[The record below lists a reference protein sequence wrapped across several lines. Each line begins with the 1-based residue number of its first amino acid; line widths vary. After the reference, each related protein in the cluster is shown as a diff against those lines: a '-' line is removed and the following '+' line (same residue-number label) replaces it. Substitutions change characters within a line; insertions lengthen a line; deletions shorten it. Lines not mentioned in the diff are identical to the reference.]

1 MEDTKY
7 IISIDGGGIKG
18 IIPAIIL
25 AEIEKRV
32 TEELKKEDPNA
43 DFRCADF
50 FDIFAGTST
59 GSILALALT
68 VPENN
73 RPKYSGPFMVDF
85 FQIHG
90 KEVFPNYSPF
100 RFVDKLLKNITNIF
114 QGAKLS
120 NMANNVVN
128 VVKKESLKVEKKVRN
143 LTDNE
148 SEETNIKVEK
158 KSFVESVFGFIT
170 PTSPQEEKSIQ
181 YNEINNKTQI
191 KVEETVSKSK
201 SVDVKKSNTED
212 GTTSKPDDN
221 NDDDDKSFKDHLKE
235 LEDYFK
241 SYDPFVPKYDPSR
254 FENLLTEYLDELKL
268 KDTVNGVDV
277 FITSFNLS
285 SCERTFFT
293 NLNSEHGDILMKD
306 VIRAS
311 AAAPTYFPA
320 KNISNKYFIDG
331 GVFMNNPTTRIY
343 LEAKKK
349 YPNSKFVVISL
360 GTGRY
365 ISPLEK
371 YSNAGVAQ
379 WVSPLITL
387 LMDSEQL
394 NHHDFMEMLAEFDG
408 SKYYRIQPTLE
419 EELNLAD
426 ASDDDVKK
434 LIVVGN
440 KVINDSN
447 NKLDEIVN
455 LLVDKCKKKY
465 Y

>member
-18 IIPAIIL
+18 VIPAMIL

-32 TEELKKEDPNA
+32 TEEMKKENPNA

-59 GSILALALT
+59 GSILALALV

-85 FQIHG
+85 FQKHG

-100 RFVDKLLKNITNIF
+100 RFVDKLLMNITNIF
-114 QGAKLS
+114 QGVNLS
-120 NMANNVVN
+120 DMANNVVN
-128 VVKKESLKVEKKVRN
+128 VVEKESIKIETKVE
-143 LTDNE
+143 
-148 SEETNIKVEK
+148 SI
-158 KSFVESVFGFIT
+158 FGL
-170 PTSPQEEKSIQ
+170 TSPLEEKSIQ
-181 YNEINNKTQI
+181 NNEINIETI
-191 KVEETVSKSK
+191 SKVEEGVSKTK
-201 SVDVKKSNTED
+201 SVEVKTSNTED
-212 GTTSKPDDN
+212 GTTSKPD
-221 NDDDDKSFKDHLKE
+221 NDDNDDKSFMDHFKE
-235 LEDYFK
+235 LEEYLRSF
-241 SYDPFVPKYDPSR
+241 DPFLPKYDPSK
-254 FENLLTEYLDELKL
+254 FEDLLTEYLNEVKI
-268 KDTVNGVDV
+268 KDAVNGVGV
-277 FITSFNLS
+277 FITSFNIS
-285 SCERTFFT
+285 SAERTFFT
-293 NLNSEHGDILMKD
+293 NLTSEHEDVLMKD

-331 GVFMNNPTTRIY
+331 GVFMNNPTTRVY

-349 YPNSKFVVISL
+349 FPNSKFIVISL

-365 ISPLEK
+365 LTPLEK

-394 NHHDFMEMLAEFDG
+394 NHHDTMEMLAEFDG

-426 ASDDDVKK
+426 ASDEDVKK
-434 LIVVGN
+434 LIAVGD
-440 KVINDSN
+440 KVINDSTN
-447 NKLDEIVN
+447 QLDEIVS
-455 LLVDKCKKKY
+455 LLVDKCKKKKIIILQ
-465 Y
+465 